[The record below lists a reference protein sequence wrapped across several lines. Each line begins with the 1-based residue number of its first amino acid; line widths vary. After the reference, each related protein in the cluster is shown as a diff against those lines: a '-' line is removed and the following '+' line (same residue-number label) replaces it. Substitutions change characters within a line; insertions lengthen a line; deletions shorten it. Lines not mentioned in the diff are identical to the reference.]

1 MVPAIELPVHIAAML
16 KYSFLLIKFNIKG
29 ITPINKAKRKN
40 HFDIGILLFVSF
52 SSISIFEICL
62 LGKSQ

>member
-29 ITPINKAKRKN
+29 ITPINKAKRKA
-40 HFDIGILLFVSF
+40 LF
-52 SSISIFEICL
+52 
-62 LGKSQ
+62 